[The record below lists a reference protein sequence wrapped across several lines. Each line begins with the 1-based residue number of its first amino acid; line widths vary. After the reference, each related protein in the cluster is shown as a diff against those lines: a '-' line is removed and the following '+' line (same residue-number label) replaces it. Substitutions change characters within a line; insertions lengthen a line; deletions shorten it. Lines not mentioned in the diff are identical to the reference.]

1 MSENIE
7 YIKNF
12 NIGDRVKSNTSILLN
27 RGFRDCCG
35 TIKSIVKDEAGS
47 WQYLIDLDDGREL
60 QCDDCHLE
68 IDSELNDNQKIVL
81 EWLKENK
88 MDNLFLT
95 TARLHRGS
103 LCGGVTTRVKSACG
117 ALDSQQ
123 QAQVLKAFA
132 EWGLEQW
139 QTTDTGE

>member
-1 MSENIE
+1 MSELNEMGNMLMNIALQ
-7 YIKNF
+7 YTHPNF
-12 NIGDRVKSNTSILLN
+12 SDMYHDWGAVFKAGEELVEMDK
-27 RGFRDCCG
+27 
-35 TIKSIVKDEAGS
+35 EA
-47 WQYLIDLDDGREL
+47 
-60 QCDDCHLE
+60 
-68 IDSELNDNQKIVL
+68 ELNDNQKIVL

-103 LCGGVTTRVKSACG
+103 LSGGVTTRVKSACG
-117 ALDSQQ
+117 VLDSQQ